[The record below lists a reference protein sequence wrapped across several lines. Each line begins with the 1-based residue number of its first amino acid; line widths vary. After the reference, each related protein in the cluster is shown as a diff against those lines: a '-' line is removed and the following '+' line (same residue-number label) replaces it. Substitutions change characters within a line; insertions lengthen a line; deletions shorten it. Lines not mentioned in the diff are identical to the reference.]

1 MKIQRWYCTRSVKK
15 VSHGKIPPCW
25 FSRVDWS
32 DTLPDPCL
40 LLVAQRPGCW
50 LRRCIKAITQVAVC
64 ILKFLSFKRHTCS
77 HLFLTRL
84 VICLYFIPPVV
95 PSKKKSK
102 GKRMVYRN
110 TKLHGSQLQSERII
124 LRCTYMCWKSRFLR
138 NSSSLP
144 TRKLRWRRC
153 CFEKWSYRWLLWA
166 WRQLLFENSNVQE
179 TVS

>member
-1 MKIQRWYCTRSVKK
+1 MLIFARRLEWPASRPLSSLSRTASRMLTERSV
-15 VSHGKIPPCW
+15 
-25 FSRVDWS
+25 
-32 DTLPDPCL
+32 
-40 LLVAQRPGCW
+40 
-50 LRRCIKAITQVAVC
+50 KAITQVAVC

-102 GKRMVYRN
+102 GKRMVYL